1 MASAN
6 VLLRGCLP
14 LVVLERAR
22 EAPTVAVAQI
32 IRLTEKDD
40 DPEATEFTYEVFAAG
55 GPRPASPLPTTSC
68 STPTTTCGS

>member
-22 EAPTVAVAQI
+22 EASTVAVAQI

-40 DPEATEFTYEVFAAG
+40 DPEATVI
-55 GPRPASPLPTTSC
+55 LP
-68 STPTTTCGS
+68 G